1 LGATCA
7 THVSLSIFECPI
19 MSSSTMAKPTPSV
32 WLEDYRLMCRAG
44 GVEDDLFIIQFLLI
58 YLADTAKAWLDHLP
72 KNSIDCSEDLKEIYT
87 RIFQGTYL

>member
-1 LGATCA
+1 
-7 THVSLSIFECPI
+7 
-19 MSSSTMAKPTPSV
+19 
-32 WLEDYRLMCRAG
+32 MCRAG